1 MDINYLS
8 SIDEGIK
15 KLNENIEILILL
27 QPEQNKKNENR
38 NINDLIRK
46 KKNELE
52 KKCKLNRQIDY
63 VLNFIDLERDIVV
76 DFVNK
81 IHIGVMWNEYLTF
94 QNETNQLNKL
104 IIFLKRENFIRKI
117 AKELYEPHLSDLDN
131 WLNAEKYFDNFTNEK
146 RLRYGPL
153 ACPPNINYDCEPYET
168 VFIDD
173 NIYFIRQETKKFN
186 IYSKDDKEI
195 GDDKNNDS
203 NQKFSITVY
212 WNFDY
217 DITKDIKISR
227 DKIYIADSSNVK
239 QLLGNIKEIKR
250 ESVNELKI
258 TYTPCK
264 KIREGLNKKYKKDSI
279 IYFGCYS
286 HGRYSYIQ
294 FKKEIYVCDY
304 IAKSEGYIQNF
315 NYDESLNPQEF
326 KESFNSI
333 KSWIPYKMK
342 NILSYL
348 NKKNIKYD
356 KNNEK
361 RVVELFLN
369 NLQNFNFQTSSSY

>member
-8 SIDEGIK
+8 SINEGIK

-63 VLNFIDLERDIVV
+63 VLKYIDLERDIVV

-81 IHIGVMWNEYLTF
+81 VHIGVMWNEYLTF
-94 QNETNQLNKL
+94 QNETYQLNKL

-146 RLRYGPL
+146 RLRYGPR
-153 ACPPNINYDCEPYET
+153 ACPPNINYECDPCET

-173 NIYFIRQETKKFN
+173 NIYFIYFETKKFN
-186 IYSKDDKEI
+186 TYLKDDKEI
-195 GDDKNNDS
+195 GDDKIHDS

-217 DITKDIKISR
+217 DITKDIKVSR
-227 DKIYIADSSNVK
+227 DEIYIADSSNVK
-239 QLLGNIKEIKR
+239 QLLGDIKEIKR
-250 ESVNELKI
+250 ESNNELKI
-258 TYTPCK
+258 TYAPCK
-264 KIREGLNKKYKKDSI
+264 KIGEGLNKKYKKNSM
-279 IYFGCYS
+279 IYFGCDCC
-286 HGRYSYIQ
+286 GEYSYTK
-294 FKKEIYVCDY
+294 FEKGIYVCQY
-304 IAKSEGYIQNF
+304 IAKSKEYIQNF
-315 NYDESLNPQEF
+315 DYDEDFIEF
-326 KESFNSI
+326 NNKESFNSN

-369 NLQNFNFQTSSSY
+369 NLQDFNFQTSYSY